1 MSSHSVSF
9 PSQSHDVS
17 PERLF
22 CTRVFSL
29 QTGKIV
35 YEMAKAKT
43 YDQKIHLVFQA
54 STEPFI
60 DMLPYIVLFP
70 VASIDSDVV
79 EDVQEVWCVNQT
91 GDDLNK
97 VTQVFIDIHCVY
109 DSIVPT
115 LAGINKLCQH
125 NFPNMNPAHSTVSIH
140 CESTHWECNDI
151 LLPAQSSCDKNNPIA
166 NTVKMY
172 PK

>member
-35 YEMAKAKT
+35 YAMAKAKT

-70 VASIDSDVV
+70 VAS
-79 EDVQEVWCVNQT
+79 
-91 GDDLNK
+91 
-97 VTQVFIDIHCVY
+97 IDIHCVY